1 MTVLEVQLQYR
12 DAVLCWAISPEP
24 PAPPL
29 RHPAQ
34 SRTMACG
41 CGTRILRDRG
51 PGPVVV
57 VSVNWVCGPA
67 ERRPPELGN
76 VVVDVV
82 AGRDG
87 HGLSNRGGDEPS

>member
-1 MTVLEVQLQYR
+1 M
-12 DAVLCWAISPEP
+12 
-24 PAPPL
+24 
-29 RHPAQ
+29 
-34 SRTMACG
+34 
-41 CGTRILRDRG
+41 
-51 PGPVVV
+51 